1 MKITFFGAAR
11 EITGSCYLVEAG
23 RTRLLVDC
31 GMFQGSAFSEAR
43 NFNDFGFDPQTIDA
57 VIITHA
63 HIDHVGRLPKLIKE
77 KFAGKI
83 YLTLPTAKITDIVLR
98 DAEHIMEE
106 ALKREYRPK
115 LYDLEDVENVIK
127 SFKTLDYNR
136 RVNLDGVSFRLRD
149 AGHIFGSAFVELEE
163 DGGSRAIFSGDVGN
177 INVPILRPTAQMAEC
192 DALLIESTYGNRL
205 HEDESTRG
213 TRLKQA
219 IQNTIKQKG
228 VLLIPA
234 FAIERTQQLLYE
246 LNHLIENGLIPKVDI
261 YLDSPMAIAVTKVIK
276 AYPKYYDKEA
286 FRLVCKGDDLFDFH
300 GLHQT
305 ASRDDSKKINT
316 APFPKIIIAGAGMM
330 NGGRIQ
336 HHLIRYLSSK
346 KTTVLIV
353 GYQAHGT
360 LGRRLYSGDKK
371 VRIFNESIQVKAKVL
386 PIGAYS
392 AHADQQKLLDWIGNA
407 RSRTKHVYCVHG
419 EEDSAAA
426 LATRIKQEFGIQ
438 ADVPRYGDTVNI

>member
-234 FAIERTQQLLYE
+234 FAIE
-246 LNHLIENGLIPKVDI
+246 
-261 YLDSPMAIAVTKVIK
+261 
-276 AYPKYYDKEA
+276 
-286 FRLVCKGDDLFDFH
+286 
-300 GLHQT
+300 
-305 ASRDDSKKINT
+305 
-316 APFPKIIIAGAGMM
+316 
-330 NGGRIQ
+330 
-336 HHLIRYLSSK
+336 
-346 KTTVLIV
+346 
-353 GYQAHGT
+353 
-360 LGRRLYSGDKK
+360 
-371 VRIFNESIQVKAKVL
+371 
-386 PIGAYS
+386 
-392 AHADQQKLLDWIGNA
+392 
-407 RSRTKHVYCVHG
+407 
-419 EEDSAAA
+419 
-426 LATRIKQEFGIQ
+426 
-438 ADVPRYGDTVNI
+438 